1 MTTPIKVPDIGAT
14 VDKVTFLKWLVE
26 EGMEI
31 GRGQKIAEIETD
43 KAVVELESAATG
55 TLLKK
60 VASNGD
66 EVAVGDVVAHVGQPG
81 ESVSESAEGEVESTS
96 EQPASQSAPAR
107 VISKPR
113 VSPMIR
119 NLARQ
124 KGVDLDRVVGT
135 GKDGMITRQDVLN
148 AARNSN

>member
-1 MTTPIKVPDIGAT
+1 MATPIRIPDIGAT

-26 EGMEI
+26 EGTEI
-31 GRGQKIAEIETD
+31 SRGQKIAEIETD
-43 KAVVELESAATG
+43 KAVVELESAAAG

-66 EVAVGDVVAHVGQPG
+66 EVAVGDVVAHVGQPD
-81 ESVSESAEGEVESTS
+81 ESVSEAAEGEVESTS

-107 VISKPR
+107 EISKPR

-119 NLARQ
+119 NLAKQ
-124 KGVDLDRVVGT
+124 KGVDLDKVEGT

-148 AARNSN
+148 AARNS